1 MKKEKFTT
9 LHGMTGFGPTLTE
22 AKMDAEH
29 KIAMLI
35 DDLGRAPEIYAIGD
49 WAIMLWRGAH
59 GYCTRIV
66 KEPDGWRS
74 TNRYGGLCQ
83 HSGNYETVRYSAI
96 NHVAQLAWSL
106 DAHDGE
112 LIGMAVGLLPSRGD
126 NDEPLHRASELARY
140 FKWQRDYAAAR
151 AAGKTDEEAREACWT
166 SHP

>member
-35 DDLGRAPEIYAIGD
+35 DELRKGPEVFAIGD
-49 WAIMLWRGAH
+49 WAIMLWRDAH
-59 GYCTRIV
+59 GWASRII
-66 KEPDGWRS
+66 KQPDGWRS
-74 TNRYGGLCQ
+74 NVVWGGTG
-83 HSGNYETVRYSAI
+83 HSGGYEKARYSVI
-96 NHVAQLAWSL
+96 RHLAHLTWSP
-106 DAHDGE
+106 DKHDGDV
-112 LIGMAVGLLPSRGD
+112 IGTAVGLLPSRGD
-126 NDEPLHRASELARY
+126 NDEPLRLASELARY